1 MIEGVIDQGK
11 KKGVVRDTKDAD
23 VTKDQGRH
31 VEVDEKMH
39 LENDIVVPK
48 SYEYCIVKE
57 YGTEEKL
64 NKKVVVF
71 VLNYIANLEKG
82 ITSEQLELLLLS
94 PTTRK
99 KFARLINITVDDYDN
114 VIVDVCRSSERSFD
128 IERKM
133 EFSFPLTV

>member
-99 KFARLINITVDDYDN
+99 NSRDSLILQLMTTI
-114 VIVDVCRSSERSFD
+114 
-128 IERKM
+128 M
-133 EFSFPLTV
+133 L